1 MSGTRKE
8 EFLEELSITQ
18 NSPGNH
24 RDASELRGGP
34 LGCAEL
40 DHRKRVLAILA
51 WGLPACLARDTILE
65 AFLNNCRVS
74 RDDIS

>member
-8 EFLEELSITQ
+8 EFLEEPLITQ

-51 WGLPACLARDTILE
+51 
-65 AFLNNCRVS
+65 
-74 RDDIS
+74 